1 MVKGNRRQICDNLSN
16 RMNNDSNLKL
26 PNPSKLR
33 KEDKKIISKNNEEH
47 ARKVVDSVKFKNI
60 LEVILDIN
68 YVEKIIINYFNPDSK
83 GKQINITKSSNETEG
98 RTLKLK
104 YNDKAGMLEANIF
117 ITDND
122 EEEKIDA
129 ARIDILDKIIKY

>member
-1 MVKGNRRQICDNLSN
+1 MTGVQTCA
-16 RMNNDSNLKL
+16 L
-26 PNPSKLR
+26 P
-33 KEDKKIISKNNEEH
+33 
-47 ARKVVDSVKFKNI
+47 I
-60 LEVILDIN
+60 L
-68 YVEKIIINYFNPDSK
+68 EKIIINYFNPDSK